1 MAEMLATNPLPAQI
15 RIEKQIAGFQAPAF
29 PALAGQLPVMPGRI
43 LVRRAIKATAEHF
56 GTSPDVLVSARRTRP
71 LVRWRQVAMYVAR
84 EMTGRSLPFIG
95 KKIGDR
101 DHTTI
106 LHGVRA
112 VESLLDAGDVATT
125 VAVQLITERL
135 QVLQTRRA

>member
-1 MAEMLATNPLPAQI
+1 MAEMLATNPLPAHV

-43 LVRRAIKATAEHF
+43 KIHRVLKVTAKHY
-56 GTSPDVLVSARRTRP
+56 GTTPDELVSARRTQP
-71 LVRWRQVAMYVAR
+71 LVHFRQVAMYVAR
-84 EMTGRSLPFIG
+84 KVTGRSMPVIAYYM
-95 KKIGDR
+95 GDR

-125 VAVQLITERL
+125 VAVRQITERL
-135 QVLQTRRA
+135 QMTAGRI

>member
-1 MAEMLATNPLPAQI
+1 
-15 RIEKQIAGFQAPAF
+15 
-29 PALAGQLPVMPGRI
+29 
-43 LVRRAIKATAEHF
+43 
-56 GTSPDVLVSARRTRP
+56 
-71 LVRWRQVAMYVAR
+71 MYVAR
-84 EMTGRSLPFIG
+84 KVTGRSMPVIAYYM
-95 KKIGDR
+95 GDR

-135 QVLQTRRA
+135 QMTAGRI